1 MRLSILPRKGKHTLR
16 KLPFYLTVILSGL
29 LILAACDKDDH
40 RTLPGNDDDDE
51 IPVKAPDFRLRTL
64 NGDFIALS
72 ELENKVVVLFFFGHA
87 CAPCRTA
94 AVSVESKLHKP
105 HAWRDD
111 YVVLGLEVSN
121 ANTAA
126 VESFR
131 SLTGSSFPLLL
142 DASYT
147 ANAYE
152 TTLDRLIII
161 NRSGYI
167 HHRSSQ
173 SAGCDMDIV
182 SDKVGILLG
191 N

>member
-1 MRLSILPRKGKHTLR
+1 MHIKSIPRKGNYSLQ
-16 KLPFYLTVILSGL
+16 KLPACLGVM
-29 LILAACDKDDH
+29 LIVLFMLASCEKDDH
-40 RTLPGNDDDDE
+40 RTIPGNDDDDE
-51 IPVKAPDFRLRTL
+51 ILVRAPDFRLRTIE
-64 NGDFIALS
+64 GDFMELS
-72 ELENKVVVLFFFGHA
+72 ELKDKVVVLFFFGHA

-94 AVSVESKLHKP
+94 AVSVESRLHKP
-105 HAWRDD
+105 HASRND

-126 VESFR
+126 VQSFR
-131 SLTGSSFPLLL
+131 SLTGSTYPLLL
-142 DASYT
+142 NASYT
-147 ANAYE
+147 ANAYA

-161 NRSGYI
+161 NRAGYI

-182 SDKVGILLG
+182 ADKVGMLLG